1 MLRSRMLDAAFW
13 GLIQGLT
20 EFLPISSS
28 GHLVLVP
35 ALLGRDGPDLA
46 TSAVLHI
53 GTLIAVLVYYRHELR
68 EVVRFTREGRRLL
81 SFMPIGT
88 IPAGAAGLLLRD
100 PLDRLNEQP
109 QWVAVAMIAMGIVM
123 VASKVLERGKRRAT
137 EVRLRDAIVMGFG
150 QAVALI
156 PGVSRSGAT
165 IASGM
170 VEGFEPREGANLA
183 FLLGIPAIAGAGL
196 LNFVD
201 LVQDDGGTI
210 GLELLVGM
218 FVAAVVGYLAIAGL
232 LSLIRRTGLVPF
244 GWYCVGFGVLALLLN
259 V

>member
-1 MLRSRMLDAAFW
+1 MLDAAFW

-53 GTLIAVLVYYRHELR
+53 GTLVAVLVFYRYELR
-68 EVVRFTREGRRLL
+68 EVVRFTPEGKRLL
-81 SFMPIGT
+81 GFMLLGT

-100 PLDRLNEQP
+100 PLDSLNEQP
-109 QWVAVAMIAMGIVM
+109 KWVAVAMIAMGIAM
-123 VASKVLERGKRRAT
+123 IASKLLAGGRRRSD
-137 EVRLRDAIVMGFG
+137 EVRPRDAIVMGVG
-150 QAVALI
+150 QALALI

-165 IASGM
+165 IATGM
-170 VEGFEPREGANLA
+170 AEGFEPREGANLA

-201 LVQDDGGTI
+201 LVRDDGSTI

-218 FVAAVVGYLAIAGL
+218 IVAAAVGYLAIAGL
-232 LSLIRRTGLVPF
+232 LGLIRRTGLVPF
-244 GWYCVGFGVLALLLN
+244 GWYCAGFGVLALLLD

>member
-1 MLRSRMLDAAFW
+1 MLDAAFW

-53 GTLIAVLVYYRHELR
+53 GTLVAVLAYFRSDLT
-68 EVVRFTREGRRLL
+68 EVVRFTPDGTRLL
-81 SFMPIGT
+81 RFMAIGT
-88 IPAGAAGLLLRD
+88 VPAAVAGLALRD

-109 QWVAVAMIAMGIVM
+109 RAVAVAMIIAGLVFISTRMLGT
-123 VASKVLERGKRRAT
+123 GRRLAG
-137 EVRLRDAIVMGFG
+137 EVRDRDAIVMGLA
-150 QAVALI
+150 QALALI
-156 PGVSRSGAT
+156 PGVSRSGST
-165 IASGM
+165 IAAGM
-170 VEGFEPREGANLA
+170 LEGFEDREAASLA

-201 LVQDDGGTI
+201 LLAEDAGGL
-210 GLELLVGM
+210 GPDLLLGM
-218 FVAAVVGYLAIAGL
+218 AVAAVVGYAAIAGL
-232 LSLIRRTGLVPF
+232 LGLIRVTGLVPF
-244 GWYCVGFGVLALLLN
+244 GVYCVAFGVVSLIVL
-259 V
+259 